1 MGMKTGIID
10 IGSNSVRMAWLANM
24 PHYGTLPEERLRY
37 SRFAEHATLTGE
49 LAEEPVTRT
58 IAAVQELLAE
68 AEAEGVEV
76 RRISATSAL
85 REAANRDDVKM
96 RMEQELGRHITL
108 LTPQEEARYSYR
120 GAIYG
125 LPRQGRTVA
134 VLDIGGGS
142 TELCWGEADETA
154 VSVPV
159 GAVRLKEA
167 EAQIGPLAQA
177 LLPLS
182 ERAPKHDNVLLVGVG
197 GTLTTM
203 AALFEGMQ
211 AYDPHLIH
219 QMTYGV
225 NAISQM
231 NDILKAMP
239 LEKRLEL
246 PALTAGRADIITQ
259 GLDIAIAV
267 MRALDTPA
275 LTVSTTDL
283 LFGQLLELVQA

>member
-1 MGMKTGIID
+1 MKTGIID
-10 IGSNSVRMAWLANM
+10 IGSNSVRMAWLEGA

-37 SRFAEHATLTGE
+37 SRFAENATATGA
-49 LAEEPVTRT
+49 LEEAAVART
-58 IAAVQELLAE
+58 IEAVQSLLAE
-68 AEAEGVEV
+68 ARENDVDV

-85 REAANRDDVKM
+85 REATNREAVKAQ
-96 RMEQELGRHITL
+96 MEEALQREITL
-108 LTPQEEARYSYR
+108 LAPEAEARYSYE

-125 LPRQGRTVA
+125 LPRQGRSIA

-142 TELCWGEADETA
+142 TELCEGAGQA

-159 GAVRLKEA
+159 GAVRLKESA
-167 EAQIGPLAQA
+167 DRIGPLSLA
-177 LLPLS
+177 LAPLIQQ
-182 ERAPKHDNVLLVGVG
+182 APKGDNVLLVGVG

-211 AYDPHLIH
+211 TYDPRLIH
-219 QMTYGV
+219 QMTYGT
-225 NAISQM
+225 NAIAQI

-259 GLDIAIAV
+259 GLDIAV
-267 MRALDTPA
+267 TVLQGLQTPA

-283 LFGQLLELVQA
+283 LFGQLLELVAQ